1 MYALSGCRGSA
12 RHLASD
18 MVFRD
23 DLAATRTA
31 VMTGDPAR
39 GLRAALTVD
48 VRRWWLHSVDA

>member
-1 MYALSGCRGSA
+1 
-12 RHLASD
+12 